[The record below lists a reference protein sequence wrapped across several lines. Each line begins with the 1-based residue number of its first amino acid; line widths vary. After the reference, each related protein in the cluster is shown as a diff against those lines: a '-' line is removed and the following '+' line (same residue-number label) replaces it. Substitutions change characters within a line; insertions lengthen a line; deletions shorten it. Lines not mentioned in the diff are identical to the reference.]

1 MIMKEVLRELVKE
14 LRTQNKLLAL
24 FYHHK
29 AVGWDSNDDALKL
42 CEAES
47 NGALSII
54 NFVEQN
60 LQ

>member
-1 MIMKEVLRELVKE
+1 MEDVLRELVKE
-14 LRTQNKLLAL
+14 LKTQNKLLAL

-29 AVGWDSNDDALKL
+29 ASCWNSNDDALGL
-42 CEAES
+42 CKRENE
-47 NGALSII
+47 GALSII